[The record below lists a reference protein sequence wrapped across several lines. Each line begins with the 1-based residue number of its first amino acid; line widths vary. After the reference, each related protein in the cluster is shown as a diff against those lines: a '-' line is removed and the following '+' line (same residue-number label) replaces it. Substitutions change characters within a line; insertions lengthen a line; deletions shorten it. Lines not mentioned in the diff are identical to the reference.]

1 MKIEI
6 LLSLM
11 LLLTV
16 LRISV
21 SSRLEI
27 YLKMLSVQGL
37 ILCLLSLMIVEHGS
51 KFTMVVALIETL
63 VLKAIFVPYFLR
75 RVIVQHHVKREAEP
89 YLSNLFSLIIV
100 IGCIIIGMIG
110 AYHLQMAIKEIKMLI
125 FGVGITLI
133 LSGMF
138 IILSRK
144 KLITNVMGFCI
155 MENGIFLLTLGIAH
169 ELPLMVSLG
178 VALDAFIWVLLSG
191 ILVKLIR
198 IEFKDNSIEQL
209 KGLRY

>member
-6 LLSLM
+6 LLSLL
-11 LLLTV
+11 LLLTL
-16 LRISV
+16 LRIAV
-21 SSRLEI
+21 SSRLEV

-37 ILCLLSLMIVEHGS
+37 ILCCLSLMIVEHGS
-51 KFTMVVALIETL
+51 KFTMAVALVETL
-63 VLKAIFVPYFLR
+63 VLKALFVPYFLR
-75 RVIVQHHVKREAEP
+75 RIIVRHNVKREAEP
-89 YLSNLFSLIIV
+89 YVPNLFSLLIV
-100 IGCIIIGMIG
+100 IGCIVIGMIG
-110 AYHLQMAIKEIKMLI
+110 AYHLQMAISEIRMLI
-125 FGVGITLI
+125 FGVGISLI
-133 LSGMF
+133 LCGMF

-144 KLITNVMGFCI
+144 KLITHVMGFCI

-198 IEFKDNSIEQL
+198 IEFKDNSIDQL
-209 KGLRY
+209 KDLRY

>member
-6 LLSLM
+6 LLSLL

-27 YLKMLSVQGL
+27 YLKMLSMQGL
-37 ILCLLSLMIVEHGS
+37 ILCLLSLIIVEHGS

-75 RVIVQHHVKREAEP
+75 RVIIKHHVKREAEP
-89 YLSNLFSLIIV
+89 YLSNLFSLMIV
-100 IGCIIIGMIG
+100 IGCIVIGMIG

-144 KLITNVMGFCI
+144 KLITHVMGFCI

>member
-110 AYHLQMAIKEIKMLI
+110 AYHLQMAIKEIKMLS

-144 KLITNVMGFCI
+144 KLITHVMGFCI

>member
-6 LLSLM
+6 LLSLL
-11 LLLTV
+11 LLLTL
-16 LRISV
+16 LRIAI
-21 SSRLEI
+21 SSRLEV
-27 YLKMLSVQGL
+27 YLKMLSFQGL
-37 ILCLLSLMIVEHGS
+37 LLCCLSLMIVEHGS
-51 KFTMVVALIETL
+51 TFTMIVAIIETL
-63 VLKAIFVPYFLR
+63 LLKAIFVPYYLKK
-75 RVIVQHHVKREAEP
+75 VIIQHHVKREAEP
-89 YLSNLFSLIIV
+89 YLPNLFSLLIV

-133 LSGMF
+133 LCGMF

-144 KLITNVMGFCI
+144 KLITHVMGFCI

-209 KGLRY
+209 KDLRY